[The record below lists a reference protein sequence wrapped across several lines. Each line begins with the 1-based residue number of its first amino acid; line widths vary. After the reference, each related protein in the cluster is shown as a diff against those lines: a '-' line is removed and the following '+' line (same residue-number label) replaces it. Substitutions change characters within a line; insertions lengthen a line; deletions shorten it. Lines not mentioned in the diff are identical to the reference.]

1 MCAQHIPW
9 AKYLRKNPS
18 SRISKSQSPIRRIV
32 RVEETSNSPLQA
44 RGEHRKRVIIKR
56 MRWYEK
62 ELNKTLQ
69 TANSHITKGYLVM

>member
-32 RVEETSNSPLQA
+32 RVEETSNSPLKA
-44 RGEHRKRVIIKR
+44 RGLQRKRVIIKGR
-56 MRWYEK
+56 NGTGEGIWTRHFR
-62 ELNKTLQ
+62 LLRV
-69 TANSHITKGYLVM
+69 I

>member
-1 MCAQHIPW
+1 M
-9 AKYLRKNPS
+9 
-18 SRISKSQSPIRRIV
+18 RRIV

-56 MRWYEK
+56 MRWYEE

-69 TANSHITKGYLVM
+69 TVNSNITKKISCNVNLKYSKI